1 MKPITEDN
9 IFKDCIVAIVVTE
22 TPLNDGNFVDMRYL
36 TDDTDDGTYL
46 EDGERIVGVLSAPSM
61 AFEVYGVDDN
71 GKMYRLGTEFEGASN
86 PNWVNEFK
94 RMMKN
99 MTTLKYHKDL

>member
-9 IFKDCIVAIVVTE
+9 IVKDCIVAIVVTE
-22 TPLNDGNFVDMRYL
+22 TPTKDGNFVDMRYL
-36 TDDTDDGTYL
+36 TDDMEDWSYL
-46 EDGERIVGVLSAPSM
+46 VDGERIVGVLPAPSM

-71 GKMYRLGTEFEGASN
+71 GKTYRLGTEFEGASN
-86 PNWVNEFK
+86 PNWVNVFK